1 MSDGTTDFD
10 LKINQSATY
19 ERIFFW
25 YQGLGCRPIGL
36 PFGLPVDLTGWIA
49 TMQIRPYSLS
59 NVVYY
64 DASADIT
71 LGGIFGTIT
80 LNIPAWKTK
89 GFTWWNGVYDMYLQS
104 PGGQV
109 IRFLSGNVDISAA
122 VTNYPDFTADS
133 DTGADSSITV
143 G

>member
-1 MSDGTTDFD
+1 MSDCTETFN
-10 LKINQSATY
+10 LEINQSATY
-19 ERIFFW
+19 KRVFAW
-25 YQGLGCRPIGL
+25 YQGGRCRPIGA
-36 PFGLPVDLTGWIA
+36 PQGLPVDLTGWIA

-59 NVVYY
+59 DVVLY

-71 LGGIFGTIT
+71 LGGLLGTVT

-89 GFTWWNGVYDMYLQS
+89 GFTWWQGVYDMYLQNLD
-104 PGGQV
+104 GQV
-109 IRFLSGNVDISAA
+109 IRFLMGSVKVSPA

-133 DTGADSSITV
+133 ETTADSTITV